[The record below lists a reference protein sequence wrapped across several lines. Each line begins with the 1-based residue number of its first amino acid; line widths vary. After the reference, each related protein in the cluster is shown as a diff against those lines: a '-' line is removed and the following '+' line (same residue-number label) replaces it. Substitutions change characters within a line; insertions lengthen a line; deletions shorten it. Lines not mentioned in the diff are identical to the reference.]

1 MDSITLTFP
10 KALNVSV
17 QIGDTAYYTNDVN
30 GIDIILIGTITAVF
44 GNSITVDI
52 DPSTIRPTTASFI
65 LFSKTAEVNTSG
77 IKGYYAEMQF
87 MNNSETEAELF
98 TVGSEVVESSK

>member
-10 KALNVSV
+10 KALNVSAQV
-17 QIGDTAYYTNDVN
+17 GDTAYYTNDANGVN
-30 GIDIILIGTITAVF
+30 IILIGTITLVY

-87 MNNSETEAELF
+87 KNNSEGPVELF
-98 TVGSEVVESSK
+98 SVGTEIFESSK